1 MPATVEQLKRVE
13 LFKDLDRKELNSLAS
28 SFKERTFNAGETVV
42 SEGSGGV
49 GFFVIDDG
57 QAKVTVHGEERA
69 RLGPGD
75 SFGEL
80 ALIDDQGGGRTAS
93 VIAETE
99 LRCYGLT
106 SWEFR
111 PLVEKNASIAWKML
125 QALAKQLRE
134 ARGL

>member
-1 MPATVEQLKRVE
+1 MPATVEQLKRVD
-13 LFKDLDRKELNSLAS
+13 LFKDLDRKELHSLAS
-28 SFKERTFNAGETVV
+28 SFKERTFNPGDTVV

-57 QAKVTVHGEERA
+57 QAKVTLHGEERA

-80 ALIDDQGGGRTAS
+80 ALIDEGGRTAS
-93 VIAETE
+93 VVAETE

-125 QALAKQLRE
+125 QTLAKQLRE
-134 ARGL
+134 ARD